1 MLMLCFPLLG
11 ILRLSKLM
19 LLALAL
25 STVSTLVLVFWLLS
39 KLLLEFL
46 FVDLIIV
53 DVRLLCFDFDVDSL
67 DLVSDV
73 IG

>member
-1 MLMLCFPLLG
+1 
-11 ILRLSKLM
+11 
-19 LLALAL
+19 
-25 STVSTLVLVFWLLS
+25 
-39 KLLLEFL
+39 LLEFL

-73 IG
+73 IGWPLAT